1 MKIATDELIAKEACY
16 HKRCYSAYTIFLY
29 NDEREC
35 QPKTEH
41 ISDIAFN
48 AIKEK
53 LLDLHKNQ
61 TITEFSNF
69 TQAVEQYLV
78 SKEFDKVEI
87 NSAKWNLRRKIE
99 SKSRDFKFLNIHRI
113 LLIYPES
120 ITVEDVIETYYEM
133 KTELDTLKQISKEE
147 KTVFQAGQLL
157 RTEIKNMTD
166 TMHWPPRRC
175 DLSVDKINLGNEV
188 LKRALM
194 LKDHLKLSSIVC
206 VFDQSIFAKAMEIK
220 WKNSEK
226 YKDCIIMLG
235 TFHTIMMFMAIIYK
249 RFKDA
254 GLKDVMIQSGVLAE
268 GSVDQALS
276 GKMYNRGIRAYKL
289 MYEALL
295 SIFLENMEE
304 YYENDLWNISF
315 IQDGKAALEELA
327 KDPCDETYQ
336 QFSNSKD
343 FKSYYHL
350 FLDYQTKMR
359 SDGSQLTQFWITF
372 LDMVEVLLN
381 TVYATRAGR
390 WVLLLESYRDII
402 PYTFAYDHLNYAK
415 YLTPLLAELV
425 NLDQSHIQMSIK
437 NS

>member
-1 MKIATDELIAKEACY
+1 
-16 HKRCYSAYTIFLY
+16 
-29 NDEREC
+29 
-35 QPKTEH
+35 
-41 ISDIAFN
+41 
-48 AIKEK
+48 
-53 LLDLHKNQ
+53 
-61 TITEFSNF
+61 
-69 TQAVEQYLV
+69 
-78 SKEFDKVEI
+78 
-87 NSAKWNLRRKIE
+87 
-99 SKSRDFKFLNIHRI
+99 
-113 LLIYPES
+113 
-120 ITVEDVIETYYEM
+120 
-133 KTELDTLKQISKEE
+133 
-147 KTVFQAGQLL
+147 
-157 RTEIKNMTD
+157 
-166 TMHWPPRRC
+166 
-175 DLSVDKINLGNEV
+175 
-188 LKRALM
+188 
-194 LKDHLKLSSIVC
+194 
-206 VFDQSIFAKAMEIK
+206 
-220 WKNSEK
+220 
-226 YKDCIIMLG
+226 MLG

-350 FLDYQTKMR
+350 FLDYKTKMR

-415 YLTPLLAELV
+415 YLTSLLAELV
-425 NLDQSHIQMSIK
+425 NLDQSHPDVYQEFMIGNFSAQLSSNNSFGRTELDKMIEVTINKDTKCPGGLKGFSTSIDQVNRWTLNATHRADMCRCLQDHLHHATNSDVHHDLRRSRIAKDIQSVTSIVDVLKNTFVHPFMSDINLVSISSGLEATQKVADDLLNAKKIGQQAMEKFIK
-437 NS
+437 ERLEDKTIEYFAPVKKTNLATFKNLVKVVKVSVKQRMIPLRYHRDIFGQISIIMQKRDVGLRNVLAYLSTWATAMVLSRLGR